1 MPWFVIIKDSNGDIL
16 WKSKALYAGFEVFYE
31 VWNTIVEYH
40 QEGVRFIYFDHP
52 YLPLRAVFTK
62 NGEIFE
68 IDVIY
73 EESAG
78 DDEDTD
84 SSALENG
91 G

>member
-31 VWNTIVEYH
+31 VWNVLIEYKN
-40 QEGVRFIYFDHP
+40 EGVRFIYIDHP
-52 YLPLRAVFTK
+52 YFPLRAVFTK
-62 NGEIFE
+62 NGEVFE

-78 DDEDTD
+78 DN
-84 SSALENG
+84 ENTYSF
-91 G
+91 